1 MRYRPFGNSGKAVS
15 AMSLLLREAPGL
27 NTPLA
32 WRGLLFSALENGVN
46 TFEICANSEVLALG
60 VGETLRAVER
70 RLVFL
75 SWRLRG
81 DGRRPV
87 TADLIS
93 QSVRSGLQRTGA
105 GYFDLLLLD
114 EQAFVTLTDDG
125 RTYLGDLCAAGLCYQ
140 IGVAGEGPAID
151 QCISG
156 LEFEALAIPFNL
168 TSDWKARRRLKDS
181 AAASM
186 TVIGYDAFPHQL
198 IRSASA
204 RAPKPGLFR
213 KTEPLAGAGTYAF
226 LHETQGWTAEE
237 LCLAYALTEP
247 AFATIQVEAF
257 RPEAIERL
265 AAVTDRDLPTGVAAQ
280 IEMARFGEGST
291 SQTSERRRA

>member
-32 WRGLLFSALENGVN
+32 WRNLLFSALENGVN
-46 TFEICANSEVLALG
+46 TFEVCANSDVLALG

-75 SWRLRG
+75 AWRLRG

-87 TADLIS
+87 TAEMIS
-93 QSVRSGLQRTGA
+93 QSVRAGLQRTGA

-125 RTYLGDLCAAGLCYQ
+125 RTYLGDLCAAGLCHQ
-140 IGVAGEGPAID
+140 VGVAGEGPAID
-151 QCISG
+151 QCIAG
-156 LEFEALAIPFNL
+156 HEFETLAIPFNL

-181 AAASM
+181 AAAAM

-198 IRSASA
+198 IRTSVGAA
-204 RAPKPGLFR
+204 AKPGLFR
-213 KTEPLAGAGTYAF
+213 KAEPLAGAGTYAF
-226 LHETQGWTAEE
+226 LHDTPGWTAEE

-265 AAVTDRDLPTGVAAQ
+265 ASVTDRDLPTGVAAQ
-280 IEMARFGEGST
+280 IEMARFGETAPG
-291 SQTSERRRA
+291 QASERRRA

>member
-1 MRYRPFGNSGKAVS
+1 
-15 AMSLLLREAPGL
+15 MSLLLREAPGL

-46 TFEICANSEVLALG
+46 TFEICANSDVLALG

-75 SWRLRG
+75 SWRIRG
-81 DGRRPV
+81 DGRRPI
-87 TADLIS
+87 TAEFIS
-93 QSVRSGLQRTGA
+93 QSVRAGLQKTGA
-105 GYFDLLLLD
+105 AYFDLLLLD

-125 RTYLGDLCAAGLCYQ
+125 RTYLGDLCAAGLCHQ
-140 IGVAGEGPAID
+140 VGVAGEGPAID
-151 QCISG
+151 QCIAG
-156 LEFEALAIPFNL
+156 HEFEALAIPFNL

-181 AAASM
+181 AAAAM

-198 IRSASA
+198 IQSATSSQV
-204 RAPKPGLFR
+204 RPGLFR
-213 KTEPLAGAGTYAF
+213 KAEPLAGAGTYAF
-226 LHETQGWTAEE
+226 LHDTPGWTAEE

-280 IEMARFGEGST
+280 IEMARFGEGSSGQGT
-291 SQTSERRRA
+291 ERRRA